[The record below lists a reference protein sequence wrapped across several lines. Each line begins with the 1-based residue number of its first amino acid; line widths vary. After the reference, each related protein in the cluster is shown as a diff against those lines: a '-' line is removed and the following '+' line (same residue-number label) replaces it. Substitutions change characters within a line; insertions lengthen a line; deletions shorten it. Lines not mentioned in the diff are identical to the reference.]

1 MVTKNKLKNRRK
13 SISSFQTFKEYGIV
27 YDNGLPWYILVIIK
41 YFRKQSNKQTDR
53 KIEEIGI
60 KFFVMLLLT
69 WLLTNSYTISLV
81 HGVYYSGKQ

>member
-1 MVTKNKLKNRRK
+1 M
-13 SISSFQTFKEYGIV
+13 
-27 YDNGLPWYILVIIK
+27 
-41 YFRKQSNKQTDR
+41 YFRKQGNKQTDR

-81 HGVYYSGKQ
+81 YGVYYSGKQ